1 MVSPRLVIC
10 CGVVEVV
17 VFGGTVTELPEVI
30 TCVVISEVVTVRL
43 VVEGFVVV
51 TVVS

>member
-1 MVSPRLVIC
+1 MRRVVC
-10 CGVVEVV
+10 CGVVEAV
-17 VFGGTVTELPEVI
+17 VFGGAVTALPVVT
-30 TCVVISEVVTVRL
+30 TCVVISGGVTVRM

>member
-1 MVSPRLVIC
+1 MVSLRLVVC
-10 CGVVEVV
+10 CRVIEAV
-17 VFGGTVTELPEVI
+17 VFGGTVTALPVVI
-30 TCVVISEVVTVRL
+30 TCVVISEVVTVRV